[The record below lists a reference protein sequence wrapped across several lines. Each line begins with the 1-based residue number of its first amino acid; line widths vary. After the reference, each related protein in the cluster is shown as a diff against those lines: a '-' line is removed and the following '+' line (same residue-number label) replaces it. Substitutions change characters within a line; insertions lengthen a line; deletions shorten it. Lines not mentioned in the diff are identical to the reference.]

1 MQPNDRAPRD
11 SSDSRRGD
19 PFATLLRRGQ
29 LAGRLAVGKKE
40 LESKQRARYSHSHL
54 SRRDVAET
62 RKLPQSSKA
71 TGNEPGFMNTRV
83 NVSRVETT
91 IDTAFLASAYRYPLE
106 MTRSSSISRDAISLS

>member
-1 MQPNDRAPRD
+1 MQPNDRALATRATL
-11 SSDSRRGD
+11 GA
-19 PFATLLRRGQ
+19 ATLLRRGQ

-83 NVSRVETT
+83 NVS
-91 IDTAFLASAYRYPLE
+91 LASRQRLTPHFSRLRIVI
-106 MTRSSSISRDAISLS
+106 RSK